1 MKTLT
6 VQIPDEVYQKV
17 ERRAAARGA
26 TVGEEIVDL
35 LQRFQA
41 RQDEVEKKVLADIA
55 AMPGPPRDKLLALAD
70 QCRPPQSWYEE
81 EDELS

>member
-6 VQIPDEVYQKV
+6 VQIPDDICQNV

-26 TVGEEIVDL
+26 TVGEEIVEL

-41 RQDEVEKKVLADIA
+41 RHDEVEKKVLSEIA
-55 AMPGPPRDKLLALAD
+55 AIFGAPPDKLLTLA
-70 QCRPPQSWYEE
+70 Q
-81 EDELS
+81 